1 MVSNSLFSGSQLC
14 QCRFCYLAG
23 LVGRNKCIVCS
34 SCSLYSFHI
43 SGFDILNSRKCIDLI
58 CYSLCCLCIVNIL
71 DRSLCSCNCIVHI
84 CYCLSYLCFGH
95 VVILGNCFCIGD
107 SRDKRQSRISVHR
120 ILDLCEVCICSSD
133 SLIQRSLINSNNL
146 YSKVLLD
153 FIIVIGISGSIGCSE
168 SIIADISDACLGSVP
183 SPAVRECYIRQLLA
197 VSDGQTCYCIGCR
210 VSLCNIDCHIL
221 LDSSIVRT

>member
-1 MVSNSLFSGSQLC
+1 MVCNSLLGSSELICCSCFYLC
-14 QCRFCYLAG
+14 CLSFFQ
-23 LVGRNKCIVCS
+23 VCICS
-34 SCSLYSFHI
+34 SCSLDSFLI

-84 CYCLSYLCFGH
+84 GDRLSNSLFGH

-107 SRDKRQSRISVHR
+107 SGVERQSRISVHR
-120 ILDLCEVCICSSD
+120 LFDSCEVCICSCD
-133 SLIQRSLINSNNL
+133 SLVQRSLVNSYDINC
-146 YSKVLLD
+146 KVLVEC
-153 FIIVIGISGSIGCSE
+153 IVVISICWCICRCE
-168 SIIADISDACLGSVP
+168 RIIAYIAYTCCRSVP

-210 VSLCNIDCHIL
+210 ISLCNIDCHIL